1 MKSISSD
8 DGAAAPSAEDLIQFA
23 EVQALVARYGLTGVH
38 RSERLVFDR
47 VIADAAAGRPTRVRD
62 LLRSQPL
69 GRSTVYRHIRSLV
82 SRRLVTLGSLGPDSV
97 LVPSDRVLAF
107 SKELEELLRR

>member
-8 DGAAAPSAEDLIQFA
+8 DTSGPAAGDLLQFA
-23 EVQALVARYGLTGVH
+23 EVQALEARYGLTGFQ

-47 VIADAAAGRPTRVRD
+47 VIADAAAGRPTRVRE

-82 SRRLVTLGSLGPDSV
+82 NRRLVTLGSLGPDSV

-107 SKELEELLRR
+107 SKELKELLRR